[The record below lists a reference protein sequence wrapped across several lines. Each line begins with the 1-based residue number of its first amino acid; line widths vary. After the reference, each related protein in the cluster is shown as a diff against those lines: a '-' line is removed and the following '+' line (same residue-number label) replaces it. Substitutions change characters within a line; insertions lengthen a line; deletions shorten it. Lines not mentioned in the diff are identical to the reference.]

1 MSELYEKEVTYSYF
15 NDTTPHQAQQL
26 QCSGW
31 LRNLTICLDSR
42 TSAAR
47 SYVGDRSDKIV
58 GFHDVTR
65 LTTRRVR
72 NSAMLVSLSL
82 GIQTRHVGS
91 LSMARVGS
99 VGV

>member
-42 TSAAR
+42 TSAGR
-47 SYVGDRSDKIV
+47 
-58 GFHDVTR
+58 
-65 LTTRRVR
+65 
-72 NSAMLVSLSL
+72 SL
-82 GIQTRHVGS
+82 GIQLGEDVGS